1 MAATARL
8 AFLTVS
14 GALALRRGQAE
25 STRQLVEELQPL
37 ALASGEQQRIIP
49 MACIALPWFVISGD
63 RERLRTLTEN
73 LLASADRRWPA
84 VLEAVP
90 IVRALATADETE
102 LLERTAESL
111 RTTPGVAASA
121 QTALIAAEGLLALG
135 RADAA
140 QAVERLETASER
152 ERELGGR
159 YTLACLEL
167 DLARA
172 LEAAGETERAQ
183 QARRRAVSVLEPL
196 GCVNPF

>member
-1 MAATARL
+1 M
-8 AFLTVS
+8 
-14 GALALRRGQAE
+14 
-25 STRQLVEELQPL
+25 
-37 ALASGEQQRIIP
+37 
-49 MACIALPWFVISGD
+49 
-63 RERLRTLTEN
+63 
-73 LLASADRRWPA
+73 
-84 VLEAVP
+84 
-90 IVRALATADETE
+90 E

-135 RADAA
+135 RADAD